1 MQYSRL
7 QWTHS
12 SPGEPIEI
20 FSEYDE
26 NGWERRKIEMFK
38 DGSVSFASITESIGD
53 SKLSLIPRPPD
64 EEVVDEPEFR
74 VFEMTKEQFERAWDH
89 AHKLNNVA

>member
-7 QWTHS
+7 LWNHD
-12 SPGEPIEI
+12 SPREPIEI
-20 FSEYDE
+20 LSEYDE
-26 NGWERRKIEMFK
+26 DGWECRKVEVFK
-38 DGSVSFASITESIGD
+38 DGSVSFASNTESIGD

-64 EEVVDEPEFR
+64 EDVVTEPEFR
-74 VFEMTKEQFERAWDH
+74 VFELSKEQFERAWDH